1 MNEKGGF
8 MIMKVIY
15 ELTKFEIADI
25 MKAQGGKM
33 NISEITKVTRTDADK
48 LDHFLRFATS
58 RVIFRVH
65 DDGVYAN
72 NSQSLILCKDYP
84 NTISNTTLL
93 YEAAEYYSDNKKE
106 QMTPFAKAH
115 NAMIEQDN
123 IDGNSLYQDYDWSQ
137 YCNTKFVDAC

>member
-48 LDHFLRFATS
+48 LGISQVLLYFLKYSFLFSIDHFLRFATS

-115 NAMIEQDN
+115 NGIEF
-123 IDGNSLYQDYDWSQ
+123 YE
-137 YCNTKFVDAC
+137 